1 VFGSLRG
8 SDEIY
13 RSILTHLVRA
23 LGAELAV
30 LAAIGGGGVSSDGW
44 KDCLLIRHAKH
55 LWWAEEH
62 DDWGPPISRLV
73 GNGWER
79 NVTLLHNLWGGV
91 YTRNLTLLQATR
103 DPVTGKRLRPTWN
116 SSILRRKTR
125 RKTRLS
131 GSGAI
136 LLYLRMLVLRHLDG
150 LPEGTYTHVVLT
162 RSDLYHICD
171 HQPVGHITQDEVY
184 VPDGMT
190 GGATGEHMSDR
201 HHVFAFESRRRAL
214 AILPWLV
221 DGSHPAP
228 ESYSTAR
235 NPFKPDLESVLPIYA
250 RAQGLSVRALNRTFF
265 VAGSANGTTATRWG
279 TYGFPAPLDGSY
291 AVVCKCAPPPRR
303 RHSAPKALM
312 PGATRNSERMCV
324 LADGREFVSAA
335 QQCGLGKRACAHA
348 ADDVWVQRDPVS
360 GMWLGKRGRGPE
372 YQQVIVRAATRGQA
386 MRERFQRLGE
396 LGEVATRQDALAHA
410 NETIVGFHRGVG
422 CHPADDRGKLCRS
435 RYWALRLMQQLG
447 EGQVHATYWQ
457 PSHPRDHHDQTP
469 HTPHTRGERQRAR

>member
-1 VFGSLRG
+1 MLERPAPRQVRTLVVVLGSLRG

-13 RSILTHLVRA
+13 RSILKHLVRP

-103 DPVTGKRLRPTWN
+103 DPVTWKRLRPTWN

-171 HQPVGHITQDEVY
+171 HQPVGHTTQDEVY
-184 VPDGMT
+184 VPDGMI

-250 RAQGLSVRALNRTFF
+250 RAQGLSVRALTVRSLLQAAPT
-265 VAGSANGTTATRWG
+265 
-279 TYGFPAPLDGSY
+279 APLPRAGAPMASQRRLMEAMRLSVNVRHHPGVGTARPRLSCLERLETLNECACWQTGGSSS
-291 AVVCKCAPPPRR
+291 RQ
-303 RHSAPKALM
+303 HNSAAW
-312 PGATRNSERMCV
+312 
-324 LADGREFVSAA
+324 VSA
-335 QQCGLGKRACAHA
+335 RA
-348 ADDVWVQRDPVS
+348 P
-360 GMWLGKRGRGPE
+360 M
-372 YQQVIVRAATRGQA
+372 
-386 MRERFQRLGE
+386 
-396 LGEVATRQDALAHA
+396 
-410 NETIVGFHRGVG
+410 
-422 CHPADDRGKLCRS
+422 
-435 RYWALRLMQQLG
+435 RLMMCG
-447 EGQVHATYWQ
+447 CSG
-457 PSHPRDHHDQTP
+457 TP
-469 HTPHTRGERQRAR
+469 